1 MMTSANEGAAFENIM
16 PAKTSLKHSN
26 LLSSADL
33 ALIESSNPSK
43 KTKSIEME
51 NGKKIIIRNFSF

>member
-33 ALIESSNPSK
+33 ALIESSNPFK
-43 KTKSIEME
+43 KKNQLRWRME
-51 NGKKIIIRNFSF
+51 RMNFSF

>member
-1 MMTSANEGAAFENIM
+1 M

-51 NGKKIIIRNFSF
+51 NGKKIIIMNFSF